1 MILVC
6 TQWFLLSRLSWH
18 FLKLFPHRL
27 KQCTAYLLQ
36 QKVFLSCNWVPIYSL
51 GKWKVRFQF
60 HTTLLEEVI
69 YLYIAAKHSSDLK
82 TELGTP
88 PLCFQAF
95 QLMWFFKQWVAYSVL
110 FLSCFLSSGVL
121 STDFS
126 IEPHLLFVSNETSK
140 WEYCSEMSN
149 RETNPN
155 GQ

>member
-18 FLKLFPHRL
+18 FLKLFLHRL

-51 GKWKVRFQF
+51 GKCKVRFQF
-60 HTTLLEEVI
+60 RTTLLEEMI
-69 YLYIAAKHSSDLK
+69 YLYITAKHSSDLR

-110 FLSCFLSSGVL
+110 FFNPAFYLQVCSVLTSPQNHTYYLFLMK
-121 STDFS
+121 
-126 IEPHLLFVSNETSK
+126 PAANK
-140 WEYCSEMSN
+140 MSN